1 MPLAEITRRRW
12 GSLKLGPWFRPQL
25 PGAPDGAAP
34 AALAKWVRTP
44 TILQMEAVECGAA
57 SLAMVLAHHG
67 RHVPLEELR
76 VACGVSRDGSKANNV
91 LKAARGYG
99 LAAKGFKK
107 EPAQLRAL
115 PVPSIVHWNFNH
127 FLVLDGFRNGRVR
140 INDPA
145 QGPRL
150 ISEEEF
156 DQAFTGVVLTFE
168 RGPEFE
174 RGGEGRNVVAS
185 LRRRLAGSHAGLL
198 FIVLAGLGLVLPG
211 LLVPT
216 FARVFVDDVLV
227 KGMHDWGGPLLW
239 AMGATLLGLA
249 ALTALQ
255 QRYLL
260 RLETKLAL
268 STSARFFWHVLHL
281 PMGFFTQRFPGEIAS
296 RVAINDRVA
305 QLLSGELATTFVSV
319 IVVAF
324 YAGLMLQYDRVL
336 TVVAVST
343 AVVNVAVLR
352 MVAVRRAALY
362 MRLVQD
368 RGKAMGTAMGGLL
381 TIENLKAMG
390 SESDFFSRWSGYYA
404 KITNAQQELGF
415 ADQLLAAV
423 PPFLMSV
430 STITL
435 LWLGGLRVMNGE
447 MSMGMLVAFQALMFA
462 FLGPVNVAV
471 GLGNTAQ
478 EVASDMER
486 LDDVLRSKAS
496 LPPGARPATA
506 PASGDAAADASA
518 QDETE
523 RGAAFAPVRPKL
535 AGELELS
542 RLSFGYSRLEPALIQ
557 DFSLTLKPGSRVAL
571 VGGSGSGKSTV
582 ARLVS
587 GLYEPWAGEILLDG
601 VPRERV
607 PREVLAGSLAA
618 VDQDVFLF
626 EGTITEN
633 LTMWDPSVPEA
644 EVVEAA
650 RDACIHDDVTARTG
664 GYAAKMEEG
673 GRNFSGGQRQRI
685 EIARALAARPTL
697 MVLDEAT
704 SALDPSTEAQ
714 IDDNLRRRGCTCLII
729 AHRLSTIRDCDEIVV
744 MEQGKIVQRGTHDAL
759 KDEPGLYRQLISTE

>member
-1 MPLAEITRRRW
+1 VKSAVAAVAGRLRARLPFRR
-12 GSLKLGPWFRPQL
+12 GPHAVSARV
-25 PGAPDGAAP
+25 
-34 AALAKWVRTP
+34 KVP
-44 TILQMEAVECGAA
+44 TVLQMEAVECGAA
-57 SLAMVLAHHG
+57 ALAMILAHHG
-67 RHVPLEELR
+67 RRVPLEEVR
-76 VACGVSRDGSKANNV
+76 TACGVSRDGSKASNV

-99 LAAKGFKK
+99 LVGKGYKK
-107 EPAQLRAL
+107 EPRDLRAMR
-115 PVPSIVHWNFNH
+115 PPSILHWNFAH
-127 FLVLDGFRNGRVR
+127 FLVLEGFGKGVVYL
-140 INDPA
+140 NDPSH
-145 QGPRL
+145 GPRTVTDA
-150 ISEEEF
+150 EF

-168 RGPEFE
+168 RGAEFE

-211 LLVPT
+211 LLAPS
-216 FARVFVDDVLV
+216 FSRVFVDDVLV

-305 QLLSGELATTFVSV
+305 QLLSGELATTCVSV

-324 YAGLMLQYDRVL
+324 YAALMVQYDRVL
-336 TVVAVST
+336 TVVAVLT
-343 AVVNVAVLR
+343 AAVNVAVLR
-352 MVAVRRAALY
+352 LVAVRRTAHY

-368 RGKAMGTAMGGLL
+368 RGKAIGTAMGGLL

-404 KITNAQQELGF
+404 KITNAQQALGF
-415 ADQLLAAV
+415 TDQMLAAV

-486 LDDVLRSKAS
+486 LDDVLRSKANLPAS
-496 LPPGARPATA
+496 NGAASKAAAPAMAPESTDPRDSADPPG
-506 PASGDAAADASA
+506 SSDDDAGGVDTSV
-518 QDETE
+518 EV
-523 RGAAFAPVRPKL
+523 PPKL
-535 AGELELS
+535 AGALELS

-557 DFSLTLKPGSRVAL
+557 DFSLSLKPGSRVAL

-607 PREVLAGSLAA
+607 PRAVLAGSVAA

-626 EGTITEN
+626 EGTIADN
-633 LTMWDPSVPEA
+633 LTMWDPSLPEA

-650 RDACIHDDVTARTG
+650 RDACIHDDLTARTG
-664 GYAAKMEEG
+664 GYSGKMEEG

-685 EIARALAARPTL
+685 EIARALAPRPTL
-697 MVLDEAT
+697 VVLDEAT
-704 SALDPSTEAQ
+704 SALDPSTEAR